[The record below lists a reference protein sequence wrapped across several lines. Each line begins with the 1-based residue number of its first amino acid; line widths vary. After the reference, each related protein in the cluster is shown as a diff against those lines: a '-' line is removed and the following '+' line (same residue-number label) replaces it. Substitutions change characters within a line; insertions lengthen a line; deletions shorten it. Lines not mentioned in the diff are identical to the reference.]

1 MEVGD
6 ISIPIKVQNNI
17 LVLRL
22 NDKRISKVEDINI
35 PKLKERLIN
44 QKKNEL
50 FNLHSRSYLSKLRNT
65 ILIEYYEK

>member
-22 NDKRISKVEDINI
+22 TDKRISKVEDINI

>member
-35 PKLKERLIN
+35 PKLKERC
-44 QKKNEL
+44 
-50 FNLHSRSYLSKLRNT
+50 
-65 ILIEYYEK
+65 

>member
-17 LVLRL
+17 LVLKL

-35 PKLKERLIN
+35 QKLKERLIN